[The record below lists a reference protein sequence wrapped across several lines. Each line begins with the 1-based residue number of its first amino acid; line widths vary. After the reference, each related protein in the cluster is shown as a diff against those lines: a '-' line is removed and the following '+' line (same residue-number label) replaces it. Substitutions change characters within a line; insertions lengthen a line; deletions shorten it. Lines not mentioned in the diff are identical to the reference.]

1 MIPNDESQSDWKA
14 EEDNAPHMVPAG
26 SAEEAKSVKP
36 QPLMSRRLAAA
47 LIDAGIV
54 GFVGALVPTVLAFI
68 MVRLELNSFDPF
80 NHAAIFLY
88 LGSVVLLSFNW
99 ICPLLMIVIGG
110 SWASWIV
117 AKGLALNCVFPIAL
131 LLIAPLYETLCVC
144 SSHQATP
151 GKRLVGLI
159 VQTGRGAKLTAKQAL
174 LRHCARAVSAAS
186 ILGYCIA
193 FLNGQNRCLHDLICK
208 TEVVDASSYDAAGSL
223 KTSKQNMLVFIVVSL
238 AIGTILGLLFLMFA
252 MGWREILKH

>member
-1 MIPNDESQSDWKA
+1 MIPNDESQPDLKA
-14 EEDNAPHMVPAG
+14 GEDNDPHMVPVE

-54 GFVGALVPTVLAFI
+54 GFVGALVPTLLAFI

-110 SWASWIV
+110 SWAAWIV
-117 AKGLALNCVFPIAL
+117 AKGLALNCVFPIVL
-131 LLIAPLYETLCVC
+131 LLIAPLYEAFFLC

-159 VQTGRGAKLTAKQAL
+159 VQTRRGARLTAKQAL

-186 ILGYCIA
+186 ILGYFIA

-208 TEVVDASSYDAAGSL
+208 TEVVAASPNDAGSL
-223 KTSKQNMLVFIVVSL
+223 KTSRQNMLVFIVVSVV
-238 AIGTILGLLFLMFA
+238 IGTILGLLFLMFA